1 MTRNCWSQK
10 TETGIE
16 KFDSHYHMI
25 CDILDYIFASL
36 NTDLSSDGSDILA
49 ALYDYIS
56 HYCSDEELMMLENG
70 FPDFVMHKL
79 AHDEFLRNI
88 DLRLKIIHANDAS
101 VAETAMF
108 IKTWLNLHIICED
121 AKHVE
126 YVKKQKLKSSA
137 R

>member
-1 MTRNCWSQK
+1 MTSNCWNK
-10 TETGIE
+10 NAETGIE

-25 CDILDYIFASL
+25 CDILDYLFISL
-36 NTDLSSDGSDILA
+36 NSDSSQEGCDILT

-70 FPDFVMHKL
+70 FPDFVKHKL

-88 DLRLKIIHANDAS
+88 DLQLKMIQVNEAS
-101 VAETAMF
+101 VAGTAQF

-126 YVKKQKLKSSA
+126 HVKKQKLNSSA